1 MIDMNSTKLQRVFE
15 QYSSTFERRFK
26 LGGMCQEW
34 TKWKAADAFRKW
46 EPDAVD
52 RFKPSVSW
60 IGNMIDIEG
69 HLPLY
74 GTMLL
79 LKDSKYLSDVQNYF
93 RDLFQNGATPDN
105 VLGIAEEFVDRMN
118 GVFRNARYDKVYR
131 YDLSDATVLLTM
143 KYPNVHFIYKPT
155 CAKAWIRYA
164 KPEYSGIFDGTNDK
178 NDPELLN
185 KFYDLCEWTLCEIQ
199 KRQDV
204 LQKYEACMEELSS
217 KCKLKLP
224 IEDGSHILVYDLMY
238 FTKNQIY

>member
-26 LGGMCQEW
+26 LDGMCQEC
-34 TKWKAADAFRKW
+34 TKWKAADSFREW
-46 EPDAVD
+46 EPDAVN
-52 RFKPSVSW
+52 RFKASVSW

-93 RDLFQNGATPDN
+93 GDLFQNGATPDN

-155 CAKAWIRYA
+155 CVKAWIRYA
-164 KPEYSGIFDGTNDK
+164 KPEYSGAFDGMSDK

-204 LQKYEACMEELSS
+204 LQKYESCMEELSS
-217 KCKLKLP
+217 ECKLP
-224 IEDGSHILVYDLMY
+224 IEDGLHILVYDLMY

>member
-26 LGGMCQEW
+26 GDGMCLEW

-46 EPDAVD
+46 EPDAVE
-52 RFKPSVSW
+52 RFKASVSW

-79 LKDSKYLSDVQNYF
+79 LKDSKYLSDVQNCF
-93 RDLFQNGATPDN
+93 GDFFQNGVTPDN
-105 VLGIAEEFVDRMN
+105 VLDVAEEFVDRMN
-118 GVFRNARYDKVYR
+118 ELFRSARYDKVYR

-164 KPEYSGIFDGTNDK
+164 KPEYSGAFDGTSDK

-204 LQKYEACMEELSS
+204 LKKYELCMKELSS
-217 KCKLKLP
+217 ECKLQ

-238 FTKNQIY
+238 FAKNLLY